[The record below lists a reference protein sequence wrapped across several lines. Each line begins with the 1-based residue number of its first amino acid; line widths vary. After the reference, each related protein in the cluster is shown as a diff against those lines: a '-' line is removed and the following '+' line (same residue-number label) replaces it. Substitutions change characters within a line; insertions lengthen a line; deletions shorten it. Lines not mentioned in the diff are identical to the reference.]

1 MKKAMYFGR
10 NAIMFSAFA
19 IATILSSASA
29 MASPISVR
37 RVAPQTATGT
47 STTLLP
53 NDDNLL
59 IGGENANGVSKAA
72 SLSNPQ
78 AGSITPISA
87 QLQYARAWHTATLLP
102 DGSVLVLG
110 GIGSDG
116 TVVSATERLSADGTA
131 FGVIATAGLISR
143 AYHTATLL
151 TDGRVLIVGG
161 TGADGKTLGS
171 IQIWDFSTGLS
182 STLPVELSTPRS
194 KHTATLLPDGTV
206 LIWGGVDAYG
216 VSVPYGEII
225 YPTSATVQLQS
236 TLVLPSADPQPPQ
249 FEASL
254 PQSGATDVPLNTL
267 LSLRFSKPIDVT
279 SVNANNVILTGPD
292 GVVSAKLV
300 PAEGGMLLFVMP
312 QAALE
317 SGAAYTLSLS
327 GVTDNEGQA
336 LPVTNLIFNTTGD
349 GESSGSGSSAD
360 TALGQESSTLNT
372 ATTASAAA
380 SSQSLAQS
388 TTSSTASSE
397 LNPNIRGYFSHTPV
411 PFEQVRQTLE
421 SSATAVKIRAMG
433 VKSMATGGSTAAP
446 EIVALANALK
456 NDPDLIYQYVHDN
469 IEFDP
474 LYGALK
480 GPVGTL
486 LDGRGDSFDQAA
498 LMVALLN
505 QASLSNSAISNVL
518 FEIGSL
524 NLTSAQL
531 QSWLGVDSNPYSIGG
546 VLAQG
551 GIPCT
556 TLYSNGNIAGM
567 GHAWVKVSINGT
579 AYVFDPAFKSHTWKA
594 GMVSSLASI
603 MGYSKSQFTA
613 DAGSPTITSNSIQGV
628 NRVNLRNDLT
638 AYSNNL
644 ASYIRSSQPSAGVSD
659 IVGGGTIVP
668 SSFTITSGQTVRQ
681 TTNPN
686 QGGTPTEYTSIP
698 SGYFA
703 TLSITLPG
711 ATAQVYN
718 SSDIYGHRLS
728 IFFNSSYVPTLYL
741 DGSTVVSGSASSKG
755 AQVGIQFSVHIPWAC
770 VDKQTN
776 QACTSTTTQPNYWA
790 DQSHTQYISAQTNQ
804 NGGSG
809 GYIVMNGWD
818 QVGRG
823 MIEKHRKL
831 LNQAIAGGA
840 TTNSESALGES
851 LEVEGYTWLA
861 ENAAQQ
867 QLSDQL
873 LGTKTEYM
881 YGVGI
886 VGEAVGTSIVGP
898 YVDLPMN
905 FIDTPSR
912 LNGASTQTA
921 PSLAAFLDAS
931 GTSSSFE
938 SASLEQLQAQVSGFQ
953 AASTVKLID
962 IALQNGN
969 TIYDINSSNWSTI
982 EPLLAPNYNTSDLTG
997 SNGIGSWVSGGYRV
1011 IAPSNGK
1018 VAVGQWTGVGY
1029 KAMKTSGSSY
1039 SYGEEISGGL
1049 SGGFSGTNVS
1059 TTTLGLDA
1067 IAAGVVS
1074 SVSLTG
1080 GNDSIFSSFGIG
1092 GAGLGGDPLD
1102 LVKGSY
1108 QYKHD
1113 DLTTGAKG
1121 FPYGLSFERSY
1132 DSGAQGSAGPLGSG
1146 WTHNY
1151 AITATV
1157 NSDGFTGMGQASPL
1171 SAVRSIVALYVSSD
1185 LVNGQT
1191 APNNVTLENFVL
1203 ETVVNRWFTDSLT
1216 GNVVNVSQGWNS
1228 EEFTL
1233 MADGSYA
1240 PPLGSATILDGSS
1253 TSLRYRT
1260 KTGVTMNFNSSGQIS
1275 SWNNAAGASVSFS
1288 YTGGVLSSVSNSA
1301 TGRSLTLSYSGTQ
1314 ISSVTDGTRTVS
1326 YGYSGGNLTSFTDA
1340 LNQITAFA
1348 YDASGVYDTAGHLT
1362 QVKYPSNPSN
1372 AFVTNYYD
1380 GLGRVWQ
1387 QKDAVGNTTQ
1397 AFFAGSRTEIDD
1409 PVGNRHVWYN
1419 DPRGNVLEEIQDYG
1433 PSPHLNITVSN
1444 IYNAQSV
1451 LLATVMPEGNYATYT
1466 YDSLFN
1472 PLTITQTPK
1481 PGSPLAQ
1488 RVQRFTYT
1496 APVSSLPNFEEVYQS
1511 TDPNGNVTTFAYNWT
1526 GTVSQITQ
1534 PTVSKPG
1541 VGSST
1546 PVQLFTYTSIGLPQ
1560 TATDAEGRV
1569 TRYDY
1574 YSGNADQVQKLTVD
1588 NNNLKLVTQY
1598 GYDSYGDANSVTDA
1612 NGNTTTSTFDALRRV
1627 SQANAAISGVQ
1638 TNYTYYPDGQVNTVA
1653 RQISTGSW
1661 ETTQYTYTLA
1671 DMVYVVTDPLGNTT
1685 TTTYDADDRV
1695 STVTQQ
1701 VTATAN
1707 RQRTYSYDAL
1717 SRLYQLSDTS
1727 AGSPGTL
1734 LETHSYTLNGNPL
1747 SFIDAN
1753 SHATSY
1759 TYDGFDRLSQT
1770 TYPDSSTEQ
1779 YTYDA
1784 NGNALQKTTRSGQTI
1799 SITYDALNRVSTKT
1813 PQNEAA
1819 GQVTYGYDLTGRLLQ
1834 ASDGSTTTPYQV
1846 AYDTA
1851 GRANSYTDQEGRN
1864 TQVQYD
1870 GVGNRTQLQWPA
1882 GTNGASAYYVTYQY
1896 DAMNRMTEIDQNGS
1910 TSTPLAKYQWDL
1922 LSRQSL
1928 ITYGD
1933 GTTDSYSNYD
1943 AGDNLQT
1950 LTQNYNGVTGNED
1963 NSVTFS
1969 YTWQKNHQ
1977 RASTGVSNGVFQY
1990 VPVVGTTSYGTA
2002 NADNG
2007 YVSLD
2012 SSVSGSESFTYDGNQ
2027 NMTFDGVNTLTYDVE
2042 NRLIE
2047 AQNAVPRQ
2055 NSIWA

>member
-1 MKKAMYFGR
+1 
-10 NAIMFSAFA
+10 
-19 IATILSSASA
+19 
-29 MASPISVR
+29 
-37 RVAPQTATGT
+37 
-47 STTLLP
+47 
-53 NDDNLL
+53 
-59 IGGENANGVSKAA
+59 
-72 SLSNPQ
+72 
-78 AGSITPISA
+78 
-87 QLQYARAWHTATLLP
+87 
-102 DGSVLVLG
+102 
-110 GIGSDG
+110 
-116 TVVSATERLSADGTA
+116 
-131 FGVIATAGLISR
+131 
-143 AYHTATLL
+143 
-151 TDGRVLIVGG
+151 
-161 TGADGKTLGS
+161 
-171 IQIWDFSTGLS
+171 
-182 STLPVELSTPRS
+182 
-194 KHTATLLPDGTV
+194 
-206 LIWGGVDAYG
+206 
-216 VSVPYGEII
+216 
-225 YPTSATVQLQS
+225 
-236 TLVLPSADPQPPQ
+236 
-249 FEASL
+249 
-254 PQSGATDVPLNTL
+254 
-267 LSLRFSKPIDVT
+267 
-279 SVNANNVILTGPD
+279 
-292 GVVSAKLV
+292 
-300 PAEGGMLLFVMP
+300 
-312 QAALE
+312 
-317 SGAAYTLSLS
+317 
-327 GVTDNEGQA
+327 
-336 LPVTNLIFNTTGD
+336 
-349 GESSGSGSSAD
+349 
-360 TALGQESSTLNT
+360 
-372 ATTASAAA
+372 
-380 SSQSLAQS
+380 
-388 TTSSTASSE
+388 
-397 LNPNIRGYFSHTPV
+397 
-411 PFEQVRQTLE
+411 
-421 SSATAVKIRAMG
+421 
-433 VKSMATGGSTAAP
+433 
-446 EIVALANALK
+446 
-456 NDPDLIYQYVHDN
+456 
-469 IEFDP
+469 
-474 LYGALK
+474 
-480 GPVGTL
+480 
-486 LDGRGDSFDQAA
+486 
-498 LMVALLN
+498 
-505 QASLSNSAISNVL
+505 
-518 FEIGSL
+518 
-524 NLTSAQL
+524 
-531 QSWLGVDSNPYSIGG
+531 
-546 VLAQG
+546 
-551 GIPCT
+551 
-556 TLYSNGNIAGM
+556 
-567 GHAWVKVSINGT
+567 
-579 AYVFDPAFKSHTWKA
+579 
-594 GMVSSLASI
+594 
-603 MGYSKSQFTA
+603 
-613 DAGSPTITSNSIQGV
+613 
-628 NRVNLRNDLT
+628 
-638 AYSNNL
+638 
-644 ASYIRSSQPSAGVSD
+644 
-659 IVGGGTIVP
+659 
-668 SSFTITSGQTVRQ
+668 
-681 TTNPN
+681 
-686 QGGTPTEYTSIP
+686 
-698 SGYFA
+698 
-703 TLSITLPG
+703 LSITLPG

-741 DGSTVVSGSASSKG
+741 DGSTVVSGSASTKG
-755 AQVGIQFSVHIPWAC
+755 TSVGVTFAVTIPWA
-770 VDKQTN
+770 T
-776 QACTSTTTQPNYWA
+776 WA
-790 DQSHTQYISAQTNQ
+790 SYSHTQNISAQTNQ

-938 SASLEQLQAQVSGFQ
+938 SASLEQLQMQVSGFQ

-969 TIYDINSSNWSTI
+969 AIYDINSSNWGTI
-982 EPLLAPNYNTSDLTG
+982 EPLLAPNYNINDLTG

-1018 VAVGQWTGVGY
+1018 IAVGQWTGVGY

-1191 APNNVTLENFVL
+1191 APNNVSLENFVL

-1260 KTGVTMNFNSSGQIS
+1260 KTGVTMNFNSSGQVS
-1275 SWNNAAGASVSFS
+1275 SWSNAAGASVSFS
-1288 YTGGVLSSVSNSA
+1288 YTGGVLSSISNSA
-1301 TGRSLTLSYSGTQ
+1301 TGRSLSLSYSGSQ

-1326 YGYSGGNLTSFTDA
+1326 YGYSSGNLTSFTDA
-1340 LNQITAFA
+1340 LTQKTTFA
-1348 YDASGVYDTAGHLT
+1348 YDTSGSYDTTGVGHLT
-1362 QVKYPSNPSN
+1362 QVYYPSNPSN
-1372 AFVTNYYD
+1372 AFVTNFYD
-1380 GLGRVWQ
+1380 GLGRVFKQ
-1387 QKDAVGNTTQ
+1387 NDALGNQTQ

-1409 PVGNRHVWYN
+1409 PVGNRHVWYS

-1433 PSPHLNITVSN
+1433 PSPHLNITVSS

-1451 LLATVMPEGNYATYT
+1451 LLTTVMPEGNYATYT

-1481 PGSPLAQ
+1481 PGSPLSP

-1496 APVSSLPNFEEVYQS
+1496 TPVSSLPNFEEVYQS
-1511 TDPNGNVTTFAYNWT
+1511 TDPNGNVNTFAYNST

-1541 VGSST
+1541 VGSSAPIQT
-1546 PVQLFTYTSIGLPQ
+1546 FTYTSIGLPQ

-1588 NNNLKLVTQY
+1588 YNNLKLVTQY
-1598 GYDSYGDANSVTDA
+1598 GYDSYGDVNSVTDA
-1612 NGNTTTSTFDALRRV
+1612 NLHTTTSIFDALRRV
-1627 SQANAAISGVQ
+1627 SQVNAAVSGVQ
-1638 TNYTYYPDGQVNTVA
+1638 TNYTYYPDGQVHTTA
-1653 RQISTGSW
+1653 RQVSTGSW

-1671 DMVYVVTDPLGNTT
+1671 DNISVVTDPLGNTT
-1685 TTTYDADDRV
+1685 TTTYDADDRAL
-1695 STVTQQ
+1695 TLTQQ
-1701 VTATAN
+1701 VSATMN

-1753 SHATSY
+1753 SHTTSNA
-1759 TYDGFDRLSQT
+1759 YDGFDRLSQT
-1770 TYPDSSTEQ
+1770 TYPDATTEL

-1784 NGNALQKTTRSGQTI
+1784 NGNTLQKTVRSGQTI
-1799 SITYDALNRVSTKT
+1799 VFTYDALNRASTKT

-1819 GQVTYGYDLTGRLLQ
+1819 GQVSYGYDLTGRLLQ
-1834 ASDGSTTTPYQV
+1834 ASDGSSTAPYQV

-1851 GRANSYTDQEGRN
+1851 GRANSYTDQQGRN

-1870 GVGNRTQLQWPA
+1870 GVGNRTRLQWPA
-1882 GTNGASAYYVTYQY
+1882 NTNGSSAYYVTYQY
-1896 DAMNRMTEIDQNGS
+1896 DAMNRMSEIDQNGS

-1950 LTQNYNGVTGNED
+1950 LTQTFAGAN

-1969 YTWQKNHQ
+1969 YGWQKNHQ
-1977 RASTGVSNGVFQY
+1977 RASTGVSNGAFQY
-1990 VPVVGTTSYGTA
+1990 IPTVGTTSYGTA
-2002 NADNG
+2002 NANNG
-2007 YVSLD
+2007 YTTAGGSSL
-2012 SSVSGSESFTYDGNQ
+2012 TYDGNQ
-2027 NMTFDGVNTLTYDVE
+2027 NLTFDGVNTLTYDAE
-2042 NRLIE
+2042 NRLVQ
-2047 AQNAVPRQ
+2047 AQNAAWGTSTYLYDPLGHRKQKQVTSPGWQVTTQFVLAGNEEIADYNGTGAGAPLMMTVRGAGGLPVAAITPAEYGESLTAVYYHHDVMGSTVAVTQGGDSGASEAYTYSDFGAPGAGSWATYRYAGYRYDNETGLYYVNARYYNPNLGRFLQTDPIGLSGGRNLYAYVGNDPLDLVDPGGLAPGDVYAVTPAGVTSTLNVAGQQTIGGTTGIGYSHLATEIGPINGVPYVAQENPGTGANIQPLSNFMNQELGRGSEVDVYSPNTPYTSGQISQMTDTATNMIGTSYNYDVFSSAGTSQ
-2055 NSIWA
+2055 NGTPSAMQCAEYANYLATTSGGQAPLAVTPFDSAYGVAVLPSNLSNSTSFSYQGTNTSKYPNMIGWSGNGSSGNGSSGNGK

>member
-1 MKKAMYFGR
+1 MSGRAQSFGPRETIMKKAMYSGR
-10 NAIMFSAFA
+10 NAILFSAFA
-19 IATILSSASA
+19 IATILSSAPA
-29 MASPISVR
+29 IASPISVR
-37 RVAPQTATGT
+37 RPAPQTATGT

-53 NDDNLL
+53 TDDNLL

-78 AGSITPISA
+78 VGSITPISA
-87 QLQYARAWHTATLLP
+87 QLLYARAWHTATLLP

-131 FGVIATAGLISR
+131 FGVITTAGLTSR

-182 STLPVELSTPRS
+182 STLPVALSTPRS

-216 VSVPYGEII
+216 VSIPYGEII
-225 YPTSATVQLQS
+225 DPSSATIQLQS

-249 FEASL
+249 FEVSL

-300 PAEGGMLLFVMP
+300 PAEGGMLLFVVP
-312 QAALE
+312 QTVLE

-349 GESSGSGSSAD
+349 GASSGSAGSGSSAD
-360 TALGQESSTLNT
+360 AALGQESSTLNA
-372 ATTASAAA
+372 ATTASTAA

-421 SSATAVKIRAMG
+421 SSATVEKIRAMG

-518 FEIGSL
+518 FEIGTL
-524 NLTSAQL
+524 NLTSAQA
-531 QSWLGVDSNPYSIGG
+531 QSWLGVDSNPYSLCG
-546 VLAQG
+546 VLAEG
-551 GIPCT
+551 GIPAQAYPNCN
-556 TLYSNGNIAGM
+556 SGI

-628 NRVNLRNDLT
+628 NRANLRNDLT

-644 ASYIRSSQPSAGVSD
+644 ASYIKTNLPAAGVSD
-659 IVGGGTIVP
+659 IVGGGTIIP
-668 SSFTITSGQTVRQ
+668 SPFTITSGQTVRQ
-681 TTNPN
+681 TTNSN
-686 QGGTPTEYTSIP
+686 QGGTPTDYTSIP

-711 ATAQVYN
+711 AAAQTYN
-718 SSDIYGHRLS
+718 SDDIYGHRLS

-741 DGSTVVSGSASSKG
+741 DGSTVVSGSASTKG
-755 AQVGIQFSVHIPWAC
+755 TSVGVTFAVTIPWA
-770 VDKQTN
+770 T
-776 QACTSTTTQPNYWA
+776 WA
-790 DQSHTQYISAQTNQ
+790 SYSHTQNISAQTNQ

-840 TTNSESALGES
+840 TTNSEAALGES

-873 LGTKTEYM
+873 LGTKTQYI

-905 FIDTPSR
+905 FIGTSSR
-912 LNGASTQTA
+912 LNGASSQTA
-921 PSLAAFLDAS
+921 PSMAAFLDAS

-938 SASLEQLQAQVSGFQ
+938 SASLEQLQMQVSGFQ

-969 TIYDINSSNWSTI
+969 AIYDINSSNWGTI
-982 EPLLAPNYNTSDLTG
+982 EPLLAPNYNINDLTG

-1018 VAVGQWTGVGY
+1018 IAVGQWTGVGY

-1157 NSDGFTGMGQASPL
+1157 NSDGFTGMGQSSPL

-1191 APNNVTLENFVL
+1191 APNNVSLENFVL

-1260 KTGVTMNFNSSGQIS
+1260 KTGVTMNFNSSGQVS
-1275 SWNNAAGASVSFS
+1275 SWSNAAGASVSFS
-1288 YTGGVLSSVSNSA
+1288 YSGGVLSSVSNSI
-1301 TGRSLTLSYSGTQ
+1301 TGRSLSLSYSGTQ

-1340 LNQITAFA
+1340 LTQKTTFA
-1348 YDASGVYDTAGHLT
+1348 YDTSGSYDTTGLGHLT
-1362 QVKYPSNPSN
+1362 QVYYPSNPSN
-1372 AFVTNYYD
+1372 AFVTNFYD
-1380 GLGRVWQ
+1380 GLGRVFKQ
-1387 QKDAVGNTTQ
+1387 NDALGNQTQ
-1397 AFFAGSRTEIDD
+1397 AFFAGSRTEMDD

-1496 APVSSLPNFEEVYQS
+1496 TPVSSLPNFEEVYQS
-1511 TDPNGNVTTFAYNWT
+1511 TDPKGNVTTFAYNST
-1526 GTVSQITQ
+1526 GTLSQITQ

-1546 PVQLFTYTSIGLPQ
+1546 PIQAFYLHVNRPSP
-1560 TATDAEGRV
+1560 DCHGR
-1569 TRYDY
+1569 
-1574 YSGNADQVQKLTVD
+1574 
-1588 NNNLKLVTQY
+1588 
-1598 GYDSYGDANSVTDA
+1598 
-1612 NGNTTTSTFDALRRV
+1612 
-1627 SQANAAISGVQ
+1627 
-1638 TNYTYYPDGQVNTVA
+1638 
-1653 RQISTGSW
+1653 
-1661 ETTQYTYTLA
+1661 
-1671 DMVYVVTDPLGNTT
+1671 
-1685 TTTYDADDRV
+1685 
-1695 STVTQQ
+1695 
-1701 VTATAN
+1701 
-1707 RQRTYSYDAL
+1707 
-1717 SRLYQLSDTS
+1717 
-1727 AGSPGTL
+1727 
-1734 LETHSYTLNGNPL
+1734 
-1747 SFIDAN
+1747 
-1753 SHATSY
+1753 
-1759 TYDGFDRLSQT
+1759 
-1770 TYPDSSTEQ
+1770 
-1779 YTYDA
+1779 
-1784 NGNALQKTTRSGQTI
+1784 
-1799 SITYDALNRVSTKT
+1799 
-1813 PQNEAA
+1813 
-1819 GQVTYGYDLTGRLLQ
+1819 
-1834 ASDGSTTTPYQV
+1834 
-1846 AYDTA
+1846 
-1851 GRANSYTDQEGRN
+1851 GRARHA
-1864 TQVQYD
+1864 
-1870 GVGNRTQLQWPA
+1870 L
-1882 GTNGASAYYVTYQY
+1882 
-1896 DAMNRMTEIDQNGS
+1896 
-1910 TSTPLAKYQWDL
+1910 
-1922 LSRQSL
+1922 
-1928 ITYGD
+1928 
-1933 GTTDSYSNYD
+1933 
-1943 AGDNLQT
+1943 
-1950 LTQNYNGVTGNED
+1950 
-1963 NSVTFS
+1963 
-1969 YTWQKNHQ
+1969 
-1977 RASTGVSNGVFQY
+1977 
-1990 VPVVGTTSYGTA
+1990 
-2002 NADNG
+2002 
-2007 YVSLD
+2007 
-2012 SSVSGSESFTYDGNQ
+2012 
-2027 NMTFDGVNTLTYDVE
+2027 
-2042 NRLIE
+2042 
-2047 AQNAVPRQ
+2047 
-2055 NSIWA
+2055 